1 MASVQAKEI
10 LHHMTNPS
18 SHALRVADL
27 SQTRPTRFDLT
38 PDKDDISAI
47 AAELGLLDLRK
58 LRFKGQIIAEGKRD
72 WRLEAELGATVVQP
86 CVVTLA
92 PVTTRLDESVVRRF
106 LAQMPDMSGDDDEI
120 EMAEDDSIESLGSV
134 IDPSA
139 VMIEALSLALPLY
152 PKAENAEM
160 GSATYTEPGKEA
172 LRDED
177 LKPFAGLAALRDQMA
192 KKDDPE
198 R

>member
-1 MASVQAKEI
+1 
-10 LHHMTNPS
+10 MTNPS

-38 PDKDDISAI
+38 PDKDDLSAI

-86 CVVTLA
+86 CVVTLT

-106 LAQMPDMSGDDDEI
+106 LAQMPDMRGDDDEI